1 MFKLEGHE
9 GTVRALTLH
18 EEDELLY
25 RCVLFVCS
33 GGNFAVNFAS
43 FSTTRMHS
51 TADDRTIRVWNC
63 TTGQPITI
71 ITGHGKIMLENDD
84 ARC

>member
-1 MFKLEGHE
+1 MNNVGVGQRVFKLEGHE

-33 GGNFAVNFAS
+33 DGNYVIFNHVN
-43 FSTTRMHS
+43 
-51 TADDRTIRVWNC
+51 
-63 TTGQPITI
+63 
-71 ITGHGKIMLENDD
+71 E
-84 ARC
+84 